1 MGLFDKL
8 FGKKEPE
15 KEAPPAPPKPN
26 IPPITSTEG
35 LMTSQFAALY
45 LRDNDPKYRDIYMR
59 RLTQLGFGEDDAG
72 KMFRFECDIVRRYGK
87 QYLLH
92 PQFTQFWFF
101 SLVQPF
107 FVQYPKTQE
116 DILKEKFLTMS
127 EICKILDEAE
137 WHYCNSHERDQP
149 DEVWS
154 EICAWHLRWRGADY
168 AIRYFEMIAEETG
181 IPLEILGAYS
191 NSQGAHL
198 DKYKW

>member
-15 KEAPPAPPKPN
+15 KEEPPAPPKPN

-59 RLTQLGFGEDDAG
+59 RLTELGFGEDDAG

-137 WHYCNSHERDQP
+137 WHYCNSHERDLP
-149 DEVWS
+149 DEVWG
-154 EICAWHLRWRGADY
+154 EICAWQLRWRGADY
-168 AIRYFEMIAEETG
+168 AIRYFEMIAEETR

>member
-127 EICKILDEAE
+127 EIC
-137 WHYCNSHERDQP
+137 
-149 DEVWS
+149 
-154 EICAWHLRWRGADY
+154 AWHLRWRGADY

-181 IPLEILGAYS
+181 IQLEILGAYS

>member
-137 WHYCNSHERDQP
+137 WHYCNSHERALP